1 MSEKDDKPPISLAA
15 ERKKFE
21 RDFSIERQDLSRELE
36 AIGVATDQLAQ
47 FVQRTMEVE
56 WAVCRAVAM
65 LEYWGV
71 DRDPQAV
78 IRLVEL
84 IMGMST
90 ASPKSR

>member
-1 MSEKDDKPPISLAA
+1 L
-15 ERKKFE
+15 R
-21 RDFSIERQDLSRELE
+21 RELE
-36 AIGVATDQLAQ
+36 DIGIASDQLAQ

-78 IRLVEL
+78 VQLTKL
-84 IMGMST
+84 IL
-90 ASPKSR
+90 ASR